1 MISKKNRCLSL
12 LLEKIKS
19 APAFLL
25 IYAGDREVT
34 KEVNTAFYDAL
45 KNAEHNASI
54 YFAPDKNHV
63 SIERELGMPG
73 DNVFPVILNF
83 IKNNLS

>member
-1 MISKKNRCLSL
+1 MI
-12 LLEKIKS
+12 
-19 APAFLL
+19 
-25 IYAGDREVT
+25 YVGDREVT

-45 KNAEHNASI
+45 KNANHNASL

-83 IKNNLS
+83 TKNNLS